1 MDNSSVGLEMHS
13 WAQDL
18 WPMPRSLTGAGVRAT
33 LEYVKRLLP
42 GLTMTEIPSGSQVM
56 DWRVPPEWRV
66 DDAYI
71 VAPNGERFADWRT
84 NNLHLVGYSTA
95 INATFSREELDS
107 HLYSIESLPHAIPYV
122 TSYYEKQWGFSLPHA
137 DRMNLPLGD
146 YKVVVDSVLFDG
158 HLTYADLVI
167 PGLSEQEIVFSTY
180 ICHPSM
186 ANNELSGIVVATALA
201 QWILK
206 RKKSWYSY
214 RFIFVPETIGSL
226 CYLDRNL
233 DHLKSHVRAGWVV
246 SCVGDE
252 GAYSIV
258 PSRTAN
264 VLSERILLR
273 AIVALNKEVVRY
285 SWLERGSDERQWCAP
300 GVDLPMC
307 GFSRSKYGMFPEYHT
322 SLDDLSL
329 VTPTGL
335 EDSLAVLQE
344 CVQELERTPRFL
356 ATTLGEPQMGR
367 RGMYPT
373 LSNQSGG
380 AGTANQS
387 LINARSLLHV
397 LSYCDGNHDS
407 TDIGDLVGSEPA
419 EVDEVTST
427 LVNMGL
433 LIRP

>member
-1 MDNSSVGLEMHS
+1 MGQEMHS

-33 LEYVKRLLP
+33 LEYVGKLLP
-42 GLTMTEIPSGSQVM
+42 GLTTTEIPSGTQVM
-56 DWRVPPEWRV
+56 DWQVPSEWRV
-66 DDAYI
+66 NEAHI
-71 VAPNGERFADWRT
+71 TAPNGERIADWRS

-95 INATFSREELDS
+95 INATLSREELDS
-107 HLYSIESLPHAIPYV
+107 HLYSIESLPDAIPYV
-122 TSYYEKQWGFSLPHA
+122 TSYYEKRWGFCLSHA
-137 DRMNLPLGD
+137 ERMNLPLGD
-146 YKVVVDSVLFDG
+146 YQVVVDTELFDG
-158 HLTYADLVI
+158 HLTFGDLVI
-167 PGLSEQEIVFSTY
+167 PGMSEQEIVFSTY

-201 QWILK
+201 QWIMK
-206 RKKSWYSY
+206 REKCWYSY

-226 CYLDRNL
+226 CYMDRNL
-233 DHLKSHVRAGWVV
+233 DHLKSCVRAGWVV

-252 GAYSIV
+252 GPYSVI

-273 AIVALNKEVVRY
+273 ALNALNKAVVRY

-329 VTPTGL
+329 VTARGL

-344 CVQELERTPRFL
+344 CVRELESGPRFL

-380 AGTANQS
+380 AVAANKS
-387 LINARSLLHV
+387 AINARSFMDV
-397 LSYCDGNHDS
+397 LSYCDGNHDRI
-407 TDIGDLVGSEPA
+407 DIGSLLGIEPA
-419 EVDEVTST
+419 DIEEITT
-427 LVNMGL
+427 KLVALGL
-433 LIRP
+433 LSRS